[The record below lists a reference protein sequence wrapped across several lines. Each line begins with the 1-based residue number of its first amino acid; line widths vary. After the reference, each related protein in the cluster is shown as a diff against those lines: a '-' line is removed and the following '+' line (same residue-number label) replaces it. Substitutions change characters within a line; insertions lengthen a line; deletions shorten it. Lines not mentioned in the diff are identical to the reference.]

1 MEHLTWSKHF
11 FHNVITYRLQYLYQV
26 PFSTQTQEDLPPP
39 KQRKTFQY
47 PNKGRKQTFQPTK
60 EENKMPALKKRKK
73 TKLPAHKQRRKTK
86 LPALFLI
93 LRLFVGSAWSF
104 VFFIP
109 ATTANDLRLRRSF
122 YPRFDPLHFICPILI
137 LEKESVFS
145 LVNFQC

>member
-1 MEHLTWSKHF
+1 MEHLTWSKHS
-11 FHNVITYRLQYLYQV
+11 FHNGITNRPQYLYQV

-47 PNKGRKQTFQPTK
+47 QNKGRKQTFQPTK

-86 LPALFLI
+86 LPALCLL

-104 VFFIP
+104 VFFHPRYNGQWPPTSKEFLSQILSI
-109 ATTANDLRLRRSF
+109 TF
-122 YPRFDPLHFICPILI
+122 YLSYLN
-137 LEKESVFS
+137 S
-145 LVNFQC
+145 